1 MASTELVKV
10 SKFRTRVPTQ
20 HRTSVDTRIQWLW
33 NQRFGTVQQV
43 MEHSPDVLDHT
54 AAQLIFR
61 AIVGNDLE
69 CIQQIFQR
77 LEGAPVTDDKLN
89 NEGMMRL

>member
-1 MASTELVKV
+1 MGTELVHV
-10 SKFRTRVPTQ
+10 PRFRKRVPEE

-33 NQRFGTVQQV
+33 NQKFGTVQQV
-43 MEHSPDVLDHT
+43 MEHSPDVLDNT

-61 AIVGNDLE
+61 AIVGSDLE

-77 LEGAPVTDDKLN
+77 LEGAPVADDKVAR
-89 NEGMMRL
+89 EDMPRL